1 MQSDYF
7 SRIINAYTLGS
18 RIANAT
24 EQRKINHPQPLL
36 SKEGGL
42 PQKKKKLCDFVSLCS
57 KTINKN
63 DKLKF
68 MEKLVSIISQGAH
81 SQRQFNGKDG
91 QPTVFHYMDFVLT
104 DGIDTFHAQATGN
117 LAQALQPLD
126 PNVLHMV
133 QCHIS
138 HRTFDRTDKRTGEV
152 TVGHENVIYID
163 RIV

>member
-1 MQSDYF
+1 MWPPSNPPKGGGRF
-7 SRIINAYTLGS
+7 KSASI
-18 RIANAT
+18 
-24 EQRKINHPQPLL
+24 L
-36 SKEGGL
+36 SPSGGGRRG
-42 PQKKKKLCDFVSLCS
+42 PKL
-57 KTINKN
+57 K
-63 DKLKF
+63 KF

>member
-1 MQSDYF
+1 
-7 SRIINAYTLGS
+7 
-18 RIANAT
+18 
-24 EQRKINHPQPLL
+24 
-36 SKEGGL
+36 
-42 PQKKKKLCDFVSLCS
+42 
-57 KTINKN
+57 
-63 DKLKF
+63 

>member
-1 MQSDYF
+1 MWPPSNPPKGGKVQIRFDS
-7 SRIINAYTLGS
+7 L
-18 RIANAT
+18 
-24 EQRKINHPQPLL
+24 PLWGRP
-36 SKEGGL
+36 EGA
-42 PQKKKKLCDFVSLCS
+42 Q
-57 KTINKN
+57 I
-63 DKLKF
+63 LKF

>member
-1 MQSDYF
+1 
-7 SRIINAYTLGS
+7 
-18 RIANAT
+18 
-24 EQRKINHPQPLL
+24 
-36 SKEGGL
+36 
-42 PQKKKKLCDFVSLCS
+42 
-57 KTINKN
+57 
-63 DKLKF
+63 

-138 HRTFDRTDKRTGEV
+138 HRTFDRQDG
-152 TVGHENVIYID
+152 TVGHDNVIYID